1 MVHLVFLHFREN
13 VISTKCC
20 VFANKGNNV
29 QFNNK
34 FFYIITNQ
42 TPILNGS

>member
-20 VFANKGNNV
+20 VFANKGNNAAST
-29 QFNNK
+29 NNEINSEK
-34 FFYIITNQ
+34 NHET
-42 TPILNGS
+42 